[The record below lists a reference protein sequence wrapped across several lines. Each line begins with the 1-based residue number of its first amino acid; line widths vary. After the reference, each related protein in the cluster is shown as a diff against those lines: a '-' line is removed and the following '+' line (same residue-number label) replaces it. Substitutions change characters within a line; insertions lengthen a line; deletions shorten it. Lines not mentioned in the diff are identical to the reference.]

1 MRQNRTV
8 ARLAALSVAALG
20 LGAGLGA
27 VGPPAVAGTGTYAQ
41 PTGVTINDQVATP
54 SNMTSIAIPTSGPD
68 GQGSVYPSQI
78 TVANQPG
85 TIIDVNATL
94 NVSHTWPEDLDVLLV
109 GPSGQRVVLM
119 SDAGGGNTINS
130 VALTFDDA
138 AGAPLPDSTQIS
150 AGTFQPTNFEVGD
163 VWPAPAPAVVGASTA
178 LSDLNGD
185 SANGTWKLFAFDDVS
200 VVDGGAINSWSL
212 RITTDSSPTPATS
225 YPSSVTVAG
234 ANNGITDVNVLLT
247 GYNHGSPDDVDALL
261 VGPGGQRVMLMS
273 DVGGSTD
280 AVGLN
285 LTLDDQAATVLPDAG
300 PIVAGT
306 FQPTNIG
313 TGDTMPAPVAASPG
327 TASTSLSLFN
337 GTNPNGTWQ
346 LFVSDDAGNALGG
359 SFSGGWALQI
369 RTVDTPAA
377 PAITSPASGS
387 RDRDGAFTLAGSAPT
402 GSTVKVFEGGVQR
415 GSATASAIGQWSA
428 TLSGFGNGSHI
439 FTATATDVFGNVSA
453 ASTGVTVI
461 VDSIKPLVTSTA
473 PVKGAKHAST
483 TANIRARMNEAVRPL
498 TVTKAHAFIVVAG
511 TTTHLKAKVT
521 WKSGTRTI
529 VINPKANLAH
539 GTKYKVTIT
548 TKVLDLA
555 GNPLDQN
562 RTKAGLQ
569 KKTWKFT
576 TR

>member
-1 MRQNRTV
+1 
-8 ARLAALSVAALG
+8 L
-20 LGAGLGA
+20 
-27 VGPPAVAGTGTYAQ
+27 
-41 PTGVTINDQVATP
+41 
-54 SNMTSIAIPTSGPD
+54 
-68 GQGSVYPSQI
+68 I

-85 TIIDVNATL
+85 TITDVNVTL
-94 NVSHTWPEDLDVLLV
+94 NVTHTFPDDLDILLV

-119 SDAGGGNTINS
+119 SDAGDQFDISG

-138 AGAPLPDSTQIS
+138 AGSTLPDTTQIS
-150 AGTFQPTNFEVGD
+150 AGTYQPTNFEVGD
-163 VWPAPAPAVVGASTA
+163 VWPSPAPAVVGLSTA

-185 SANGTWKLFAFDDVS
+185 SANGTWRLYAADDAFG
-200 VVDGGAINSWSL
+200 DGGAVNSWSL
-212 RITTDSSPTPATS
+212 RINTDSSPTPATS

-234 ANNGITDVNVLLT
+234 ANNGITDVNVLLK

-273 DVGGSTD
+273 DVGGVTD

-285 LTLDDQAATVLPDAG
+285 LTLDDQAATVLPDGG
-300 PIVAGT
+300 PLVAGT

-346 LFVSDDAGNALGG
+346 LFVSDDAGNTFGG
-359 SFSGGWALQI
+359 SFSAGWALQI
-369 RTVDTPAA
+369 STADTPAA
-377 PAITSPASGS
+377 PAITAPASGT
-387 RDRDGAFTLAGSAPT
+387 RDRDGAFTLAGNAPSGT
-402 GSTVKVFEGGVQR
+402 TVKVFDGGVQKA
-415 GSATASAIGQWSA
+415 SATASALGLWSVA
-428 TLSGFGNGSHI
+428 LSGFTNGSHLL
-439 FTATATDVFGNVSA
+439 TAKATDGFGNASA

-461 VDSIKPLVTSTA
+461 VDSIKPLVASTA
-473 PVKGAKHAST
+473 PAKGAKHAST
-483 TANIRARMNEAVRPL
+483 TANVRAKMNEAVRPG

-521 WKSGTRTI
+521 WKSGKRTI
-529 VINPKANLAH
+529 VINPKTDLAH
-539 GTKYKVTIT
+539 GTKYKVTVT
-548 TKVLDLA
+548 TAVLDLA

-562 RTKAGLQ
+562 RSKAGLQ

-576 TR
+576 TG